1 MTQTSSV
8 VAGWLAAVTRTL
20 EALGHDADQL
30 LLEAGADLADKYV
43 QEARFSSAL
52 TRRFWPLAVA
62 RTGHADIGLHAAR
75 FVCPTTFHALGFS
88 LWASASLYEA
98 LERMVRFAALLN
110 DGADLAL
117 EAEGDNYRFCMRV
130 QVLDQQAQIAPEGVD
145 YFLGAVSKLLRDMRG
160 PAFAPLEVNLRRAAP
175 VDPTPWREHF
185 GAPVHFAAHDDS
197 LLLNA
202 AELRRPLP
210 TGNPELARQNDR
222 LVAEYLARHQLLNPA
237 LQVRA
242 RLLELLPGGTPS
254 LEAVAAALGSN
265 PRTLQ
270 YRLTRQGTSF
280 SEILDE
286 VRASLARQY
295 VQQSQQSFSAL
306 AYALGFSEPSHFNR
320 AFKRWTGETP
330 SRFRARLCP
339 AAGKGAGSPL

>member
-20 EALGHDADQL
+20 EALGLDADAL
-30 LLEAGADLADKYV
+30 LAEAGADPAAKYA

-88 LWASASLYEA
+88 LWASSTLLEA

-110 DGADLAL
+110 DGADLTL
-117 EAEGDNYRFCMRV
+117 EAEGDAFRFRMLV
-130 QVLDQQAQIAPEGVD
+130 QEIDGQPQIAPEGVD

-160 PAFAPLEVNLRRAAP
+160 PAFAPRAVSLMRAAP
-175 VDPTPWREHF
+175 ADPGPWREHF
-185 GAPVHFAAHDDS
+185 AAPVQFAAADNS
-197 LLLNA
+197 LLLDG
-202 AELRRPLP
+202 AELQRPLP

-242 RLLELLPGGTPS
+242 RLLELLPGGAPS
-254 LEAVAAALGSN
+254 LEAVAAELGCS

-270 YRLTRQGTSF
+270 YRLARQGTSF

-286 VRASLARQY
+286 VRATLARRY
-295 VQQSQQSFSAL
+295 VQQSQQPFSAL

-330 SRFRARLCP
+330 SRFRSRQARAEDDP
-339 AAGKGAGSPL
+339 PLVP

>member
-20 EALGHDADQL
+20 EALGLDADQL
-30 LLEAGADLADKYV
+30 LLEAGADLADKYA
-43 QEARFSSAL
+43 QEVRFSSSL

-62 RTGHADIGLHAAR
+62 RTGHPDIGLHAAR

-88 LWASASLYEA
+88 LWASSTLHEA

-110 DGADLAL
+110 DGADLSL
-117 EAEGDNYRFCMRV
+117 EAEGDGWRFRMQV
-130 QVLDQQAQIAPEGVD
+130 QVIDQQAQIAPEGVD
-145 YFLGAVSKLLRDMRG
+145 YFLGAVSKLLGDMRG
-160 PAFAPLEVNLRRAAP
+160 PSFAPRAVNLMRAAP
-175 VDPTPWREHF
+175 ADPAPWIAHF
-185 GAPVHFAAHDDS
+185 GAPVKFAAADNS
-197 LLLNA
+197 LLLDS
-202 AELRRPLP
+202 AELQRPLP

-222 LVAEYLARHQLLNPA
+222 LVAEYLDRHQLLNPA

-254 LEAVAAALGSN
+254 LETVAAALACN

-286 VRASLARQY
+286 VRATLARRY
-295 VQQSQQSFSAL
+295 VQQSQQPFSTL

-330 SRFRARLCP
+330 SRYRAL
-339 AAGKGAGSPL
+339 AGAPSLP